1 MTRAGPIG
9 LGTTVLAQAGV
20 GGALDG
26 IGIYSRNLLRGL
38 RSLVGSERL
47 RPVVFGSLV
56 HPWDE
61 PHLEVHP
68 SYRPAALAMTLP
80 GMPYPLSGGWSRGLS
95 VFHAPDHHIPRL
107 RGTPVVATVMD
118 IIPLRHP
125 EWVSGRMS
133 RRVMNWLFGRL
144 ARQAAHVVTISEFS
158 AADIADG
165 LRIPRE
171 RISAIPLGVD
181 PSFFCVAEPAQAQA
195 ALHRYGL
202 RPGYFLFV
210 GTLQPRK
217 NLGRI
222 LEAHN
227 ALPRDVRQA
236 HPLVVVGRDGWG
248 TEALIGQLGE
258 SIAQGCCHWLKYVP
272 QPDLPILL
280 RESRALVYPSLF
292 EGFGLPI
299 VEAFAAGTAVVT
311 ANTTSIPE
319 VAADAALLV
328 DPTSVDQLRDA
339 MLAVAQDDALRADLV
354 RRGGARAA
362 RFNWDATVRATL
374 DVYRRFAD
382 V

>member
-1 MTRAGPIG
+1 
-9 LGTTVLAQAGV
+9 
-20 GGALDG
+20 
-26 IGIYSRNLLRGL
+26 
-38 RSLVGSERL
+38 LVQ
-47 RPVVFGSLV
+47 
-56 HPWDE
+56 PWDE
-61 PHLEVHP
+61 AHLEVHP

-80 GMPYPLSGGWSRGLS
+80 GMPYPFSGGWARGLS

-107 RGTPVVATVMD
+107 RGTPVIATVMD

-125 EWVSGRMS
+125 EWVSGRLS

-144 ARQAAHVVTISEFS
+144 ARDAAHVVTISEFS

-181 PSFFCVAEPAQAQA
+181 PSFFSVADPQQAQA
-195 ALHRYGL
+195 ALQRYGL
-202 RPGYFLFV
+202 SPGYFLFV

-222 LEAHN
+222 LQAHRS
-227 ALPRDVRQA
+227 LPREVRQA

-248 TEALIGQLGE
+248 NEALAAPLAE
-258 SIAQGCCHWLKYVP
+258 AIAEGFCHWLKYVP

-280 RESRALVYPSLF
+280 RQSRALVYPSLF
-292 EGFGLPI
+292 EGFGLPV
-299 VEAFAAGTAVVT
+299 VEAFAAGTAVVS

-328 DPTSVDQLRDA
+328 DPTSLDQLRHA
-339 MLAVAQDDALRADLV
+339 MLTLAQDDALRAELV
-354 RRGGARAA
+354 RRGAERAR
-362 RFNWDATVRATL
+362 RFSWETTVQATL
-374 DVYRRFAD
+374 AVYRRFAD